1 MSDYEYHGCV
11 MGFSESDQVTV
22 WQPTQSPMPVQY
34 TENAYAGRLAA
45 MAILAPLPIVIEP
58 PIDAMSWQVLSFAYN
73 NADMQNNNIYNP
85 DGVIA
90 SKRMTGN
97 PVLLTGDFAAIGVAD
112 DRHER
117 YFRAFTALENNHIY
131 RIGFD
136 KNKPLKIGL
145 YVGATNG
152 FKDDLTLPL
161 DESGMGTMNKLL
173 IGMNYAPKNGNLI
186 TSYTDLTGAIWN
198 SYEPLEI
205 YRDYFEVE
213 VKDGVVWV
221 LHPFNPET
229 AKIKVAEYDRQTGQI
244 TSELYFTPLS
254 LIIENRDVLSN
265 DGSSTKLAMQEPI
278 TATKLQ
284 SNVIV

>member
-1 MSDYEYHGCV
+1 
-11 MGFSESDQVTV
+11 
-22 WQPTQSPMPVQY
+22 
-34 TENAYAGRLAA
+34 
-45 MAILAPLPIVIEP
+45 
-58 PIDAMSWQVLSFAYN
+58 MSWQVLSFAYSN
-73 NADMQNNNIYNP
+73 VDVQNNNIYNP

-278 TATKLQ
+278 TVTKLQ